1 MKIAANQ
8 AALILQASEE
18 GEISVDV
25 VEGEEYSLA
34 GQLCHAIATMLLH
47 DEPFQAEL
55 QTMLDG
61 QEGGLS

>member
-1 MKIAANQ
+1 
-8 AALILQASEE
+8 LQASEE

-47 DEPFQAEL
+47 NQPFQAEL
-55 QTMLDG
+55 QKMLDE
-61 QEGGLS
+61 QEGELS

>member
-47 DEPFQAEL
+47 NQPFQAEL
-55 QTMLDG
+55 QKMLDE
-61 QEGGLS
+61 QEGELS